1 MKEPEYRE
9 GPEALENFKE
19 GMKALFKVPKD
30 SVVKAE
36 KRKRR
41 GKASS
46 RAQSVR
52 KPATFDK
59 D

>member
-1 MKEPEYRE
+1 MKPPEYRE

-19 GMKALFKVPKD
+19 GMKALFNVPKD
-30 SVVKAE
+30 EVVKAE
-36 KRKRR
+36 KRAKKKR
-41 GKASS
+41 SS

-52 KPATFDK
+52 KPSTFDK

>member
-1 MKEPEYRE
+1 MKQPEYRE

-36 KRKRR
+36 KRKQRK
-41 GKASS
+41 KASS

-52 KPATFDK
+52 KPRVFDK